1 MKASRQSIGAALD
14 RPDPNIRLYLFYGP
28 DEAQSRALAMR
39 LLKGFG
45 ADRFVVA
52 ASAARADPAL
62 IADEAGAM
70 SLFGGKRVIWIEPA
84 GDEIVEAAGALL
96 DAASSESPAIAIAGA
111 LRKTS
116 ALLKLVDAHSL
127 GLSHIS
133 YVPEGRD
140 AEAMVGDLARG
151 EGLRLAD
158 GVAALIAEACGND
171 RAIAAQEL
179 AKLAIYV
186 GATPTEPK
194 ALDHDALDAVGAAMP
209 EGDFLRLA
217 DLALSGHMDGLADE
231 LSALS
236 AAGTEAVP
244 VVRSLQR
251 RLLMLAPLT
260 ARVTGGQRPEAVMTS
275 IDKSLFWKDKPL
287 VGKMLRSWDAAGLA
301 RVADRI
307 GRLEREL
314 MFTDA
319 PKAEALGEELVAIAR
334 AARRR

>member
-14 RPDPNIRLYLFYGP
+14 QPDPDIRLYLFHGA
-28 DEAQSRALAMR
+28 DEAQSRSLAMR
-39 LLKGFG
+39 LLRGFG
-45 ADRFVVA
+45 AERFIVA
-52 ASAARADPAL
+52 ASAAKADPAL

-84 GDEIVEAAGALL
+84 GDEIADAAGALL
-96 DAASSESPAIAIAGA
+96 EAAASESPAIAVAGA

-116 ALLKLVDAHSL
+116 ALLKLAEGHPLALAHV
-127 GLSHIS
+127 S

-140 AEAMVGDLARG
+140 AEAMVGELARA

-158 GVAALIAEACGND
+158 GVAARIAEACGND

-179 AKLAIYV
+179 TKLAIYV
-186 GATPTEPK
+186 GATAAEPK
-194 ALDHDALDAVGAAMP
+194 PLDHDALDAVGAAMP

-217 DLALSGHMDGLADE
+217 DLALAGDMDGLADE

-236 AAGTEAVP
+236 AGGNEAVP
-244 VVRSLQR
+244 VIRSLQR
-251 RLLMLAPLT
+251 RLLLLAPLR
-260 ARVTGGQRPEAVMTS
+260 ARVEAGQRPEAVMAS
-275 IDKSLFWKDKPL
+275 VDKTLFWKDKPL
-287 VGKMLRSWDAAGLA
+287 VGKMLRSWDAVGLA
-301 RVADRI
+301 RVADRV

-314 MFTDA
+314 MFTGA
-319 PKAEALGEELVAIAR
+319 PKSEALGEELVAIAR